1 MVVVRELITKFSFQ
15 VNSEAVKSFVA
26 MLNEA
31 ESKLDGLGK
40 KTTIKV
46 ADVKLQKQAVQLK
59 TQELKMEGQALKNQG
74 LKLKGDAQAL
84 KNQGLKLKADG
95 VALKNQGLK
104 LKGDA
109 QALKNDVVKLRL
121 QKLATSI
128 NEQAQ
133 KRQEREDKKAEAR
146 RKDIQKRWDDRRN
159 KRYTE
164 EQRYQQWLERGSI
177 GQRDRT
183 LRMFPSMKL
192 NRTGSE
198 DLVSH
203 ARKVKLDLFKNQSL
217 QPTPTGG
224 GSGFSLADTYF
235 NVQLL
240 KDAYQLFYNIAE
252 ATRQTAV
259 NILRAN
265 DGLNMSIAKIG
276 VITGDTKNA
285 SKNFKELLDIS
296 AQTGS
301 EIGVIEEIFNR
312 LSMGKQGLGAT
323 TEQITQ
329 FTGAMAKLSAFS
341 EGGAAQQ
348 GALRQLGQMFGGAYI
363 QAQEWNSIVDGLP
376 AVATKIAKAMGTTR
390 EAMTFKI
397 RQQTKDSPAYLIK
410 DIFPRFLKILP
421 EIDAEFNK
429 LPPTLDRTL
438 NKAGVGLLKFSLNL
452 KESVKMPELDSFYSN
467 LDKAVAKV
475 FEWAD
480 ANKALIGTNINIFFK
495 NLNDLLAWFM
505 AEISKPED
513 INIFTKALKDTKD
526 VLKSI
531 NTALKDSKPIADTLT
546 SPAGILALGLMKQT
560 LESLISPLTLI
571 ASLVSTIGSGFNAIN
586 DFNVNNTV
594 NSLRDRRKLGATTDQ
609 LRSEGYSNSIL
620 GKAGLLGTP
629 IIYPKQLGGGS
640 VTNISQKITVQ
651 GGTGTPAQ
659 QKQAGQNIAN
669 HARVAIQKG
678 SVGH

>member
-46 ADVKLQKQAVQLK
+46 ADVKLQKQVVGLK

-74 LKLKGDAQAL
+74 IKLKGD
-84 KNQGLKLKADG
+84 G
-95 VALKNQGLK
+95 
-104 LKGDA
+104 

-121 QKLATSI
+121 QKQAVQLKTQELKLEGQSLKNQNARLKGDWQELRNQNVKLRNEKLI
-128 NEQAQ
+128 NTIARQKQKEQQREQA
-133 KRQEREDKKAEAR
+133 KK
-146 RKDIQKRWDDRRN
+146 N
-159 KRYTE
+159 KPFFKT
-164 EQRYQQWLERGSI
+164 S
-177 GQRDRT
+177 
-183 LRMFPSMKL
+183 
-192 NRTGSE
+192 
-198 DLVSH
+198 
-203 ARKVKLDLFKNQSL
+203 VKGFQSSSFV
-217 QPTPTGG
+217 QD
-224 GSGFSLADTYF
+224 AYF
-235 NVQLL
+235 NIELL
-240 KDAYQLFYNIAE
+240 KRAYQFFYNIAE

-259 NILRAN
+259 NILRTN

-452 KESVKMPELDSFYSN
+452 KESFKMPELDGFYSR
-467 LDKAVAKV
+467 LDGTIKRV

-480 ANKALIGTNINIFFK
+480 ANKALIGTNINTFFGT
-495 NLNDLLAWFM
+495 LNDALK
-505 AEISKPED
+505 SVD
-513 INIFTKALKDTKD
+513 TQLKDTKGTTETINNVFYLLNGTVK
-526 VLKSI
+526 VLKGTFDAFLWTLNGITNVIKWIGENSAI
-531 NTALKDSKPIADTLT
+531 LYYLKGVGDFKEQIAFKQSLNTNPSLNNSLVGKVLPLNGMLNKNPQASFGNKGGGVTVVQNNNFNGNSATKTEQ
-546 SPAGILALGLMKQT
+546 KQT
-560 LESLISPLTLI
+560 ARMVHPATS
-571 ASLVSTIGSGFNAIN
+571 NA
-586 DFNVNNTV
+586 V
-594 NSLRDRRKLGATTDQ
+594 
-609 LRSEGYSNSIL
+609 
-620 GKAGLLGTP
+620 GT
-629 IIYPKQLGGGS
+629 
-640 VTNISQKITVQ
+640 
-651 GGTGTPAQ
+651 
-659 QKQAGQNIAN
+659 
-669 HARVAIQKG
+669 AIQKR